1 MRILLCGC
9 TGRMGRAVAAKAA
22 GEHTV
27 VAGIDTREAE
37 LTFPVYAHPAD
48 CGEAADVII
57 DFSSPAALAEELPY
71 AVEKG
76 LPLVLCT
83 TGLSSEQMA
92 DVRKAAESIPVFFS
106 GNMSYGVSVLAA
118 LTKKAAALLGDSFDI
133 EILEMHHNQKLDA
146 PSGTAVML
154 AKAAEAG
161 LDYTPTYV
169 YDRESRRQKRDPHE
183 IGMSSIR
190 GGNIVGEHQ
199 VYFAGQDETII
210 LTHRAG
216 SREVFAEG
224 ALRAAAFLQGKPAG
238 MYSME
243 DMLEL

>member
-9 TGRMGRAVAAKAA
+9 SGRMGRAVAAKAE

-27 VAGIDTREAE
+27 VAGIDTRPAE
-37 LTFPVYAHPAD
+37 LAFPVYETPAD
-48 CGEAADVII
+48 CTEQADVII
-57 DFSSPAALAEELPY
+57 DFSSPAALAQELAY
-71 AVEKG
+71 ATSHN

-83 TGLSSEQMA
+83 TGLSAEQL
-92 DVRKAAESIPVFFS
+92 DSVRLAAEKIPVFFS
-106 GNMSYGVSVLAA
+106 SNMSFGVSVLAA
-118 LTKKAAALLGDSFDI
+118 LTKKAASLLGDSFDI

-154 AKAAEAG
+154 ADAAEAG
-161 LDYTPTYV
+161 LSYSPTYV
-169 YDRESRRQKRDPHE
+169 YDRHQRRQKRDPHE
-183 IGMSSIR
+183 IGVSAIR

-199 VYFAGQDETII
+199 VYFAGQDETVI

-216 SREVFAEG
+216 SREVFAAG

-238 MYSME
+238 LYSMD

>member
-9 TGRMGRAVAAKAA
+9 TGRMGRAVAAKAE
-22 GEHTV
+22 GEQSV
-27 VAGIDTREAE
+27 VAGVDTRTAS
-37 LTFPVYAHPAD
+37 LPFPVYAHPAD
-48 CGEAADVII
+48 CQEAADVII

-71 AVEKG
+71 AIEKK

-83 TGLSSEQMA
+83 TGLSQEQMDA
-92 DVRKAAESIPVFFS
+92 VKQAAQSIPVFFS
-106 GNMSYGVSVLAA
+106 SNMSFGVSVLSA
-118 LTKKAAALLGDSFDI
+118 LTKKAASLLGDSFDI

-154 AKAAEAG
+154 ADAAEAG
-161 LDYTPTYV
+161 LTYTPDYV
-169 YDRESRRQKRDPHE
+169 YDRHSRRQKRDSHE

-210 LTHRAG
+210 LTHRAQ
-216 SREVFAEG
+216 SREVFAAG

-238 MYSME
+238 LYSME
-243 DMLEL
+243 DLLAL